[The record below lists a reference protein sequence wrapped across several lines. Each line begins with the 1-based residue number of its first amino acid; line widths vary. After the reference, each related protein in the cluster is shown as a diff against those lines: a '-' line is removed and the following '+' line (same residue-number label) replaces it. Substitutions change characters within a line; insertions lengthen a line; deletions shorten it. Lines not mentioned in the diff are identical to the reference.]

1 MATPELKS
9 NSTLRDIPLFSEL
22 SIEQLRDLSSISKLK
37 RFKKHERIFNE
48 NDIYIGFYIL
58 LKGTIKVYKISSS
71 GKESVVHIVNP
82 LTVFADIPLFEGTN
96 YPVNAEALK
105 ECIAMFIPKS
115 DFLELIQSEPE
126 ISLKMLGGFA
136 KRLKALV
143 TQLEDLTTME
153 VTNRLAKYIL
163 KEIKSSGTEKLVEP
177 FIKLSVPKST
187 IASYLGTITETLSRN
202 FKKLQNDRIIRVVGK
217 KIFIEDIKRLKELA
231 K

>member
-71 GKESVVHIVNP
+71 GKESVVHIVNS